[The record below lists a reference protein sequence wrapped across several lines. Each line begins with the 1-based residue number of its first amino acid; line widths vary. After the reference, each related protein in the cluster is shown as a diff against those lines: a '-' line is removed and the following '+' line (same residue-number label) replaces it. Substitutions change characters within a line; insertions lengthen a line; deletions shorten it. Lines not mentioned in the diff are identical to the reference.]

1 MIFQIQFHD
10 LFFKNFEGYFSLYV
24 KLTFSNDKKKTIDV
38 RMLEMHKK
46 KKRKNN
52 VEVKNFQILL
62 FYEIKN
68 DDKEMKPES
77 IELQ

>member
-1 MIFQIQFHD
+1 
-10 LFFKNFEGYFSLYV
+10 
-24 KLTFSNDKKKTIDV
+24 
-38 RMLEMHKK
+38 MLEMHK

-52 VEVKNFQILL
+52 VEMKNFQILL